1 MEQKRGEKQIMKM
14 YESWQQLIE
23 GQTDDSF
30 KDFWASYS
38 DAEIKVYKDLLK
50 NHATP
55 MSGVFQELVKK
66 YDVDPVLLVGF
77 FDGIESSLKNDLDL
91 AALTNDSEIYLD
103 VDFEK
108 LFLNMLK
115 ADAEHLYSL
124 AEWEDIYT
132 EEERN
137 ALFEVYRKSRTIV
150 KDKQP
155 GRNDPCPCGSGKKY
169 KKCCGAS
176 L

>member
-1 MEQKRGEKQIMKM
+1 MKM
-14 YESWQQLIE
+14 YESWKKLIE

-30 KDFWASYS
+30 KDFWESYS
-38 DAEIKVYKDLLK
+38 QAEVKIYKDLLE
-50 NHATP
+50 NYQTP
-55 MSGVFQELVKK
+55 MMGTFKDLVAK

-77 FDGIESSLKNDLDL
+77 FDGIASSLIDGLDVEKI
-91 AALTNDSEIYLD
+91 TEDTEINLK

-115 ADAEHLYSL
+115 VDAEHLYSL
-124 AEWEDIYT
+124 TEWRKIYS
-132 EEERN
+132 EEEEN
-137 ALFEVYRKSRTIV
+137 ALFEVYRKSRTLV
-150 KDKQP
+150 KDKEP

-169 KKCCGAS
+169 KKCCGAN

>member
-1 MEQKRGEKQIMKM
+1 MKM
-14 YESWQQLIE
+14 YESWKNLIE

-38 DAEIKVYKDLLK
+38 DAEVKIYKDLLE
-50 NHATP
+50 NHESP
-55 MSGVFQELVKK
+55 MTGVFNELVAK
-66 YDVDPVLLVGF
+66 YDVDPILLLGF
-77 FDGIESSLKNDLDL
+77 FDGIESSLISDLDVKSI
-91 AALTNDSEIYLD
+91 TEDSEINLK

-108 LFLNMLK
+108 LFLNMLEV
-115 ADAEHLYSL
+115 DAEHLYSL
-124 AEWEDIYT
+124 PEWEKIYS
-132 EEERN
+132 EEEQN

-155 GRNDPCPCGSGKKY
+155 GRNEACPCGSGKKY
-169 KKCCGAS
+169 KKCCGAN